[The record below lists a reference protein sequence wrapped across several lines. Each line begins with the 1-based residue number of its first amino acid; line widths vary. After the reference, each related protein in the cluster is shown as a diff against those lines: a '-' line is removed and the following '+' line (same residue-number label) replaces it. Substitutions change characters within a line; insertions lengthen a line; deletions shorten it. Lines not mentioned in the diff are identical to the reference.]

1 MLFIYTH
8 RLSRAPFERRGRVD
22 GASFPQEGPEPEPYQ
37 PGHDEQRDKQ
47 KRPLLVGVRWHRI
60 HCKGL
65 NRAGA
70 PELSETHDL
79 PKLQAR

>member
-1 MLFIYTH
+1 M
-8 RLSRAPFERRGRVD
+8 D

-47 KRPLLVGVRWHRI
+47 KRLLLVGVRWHRI

-65 NRAGA
+65 KRAGA
-70 PELSETHDL
+70 PRRKAASPSIALASKKGRGAETR
-79 PKLQAR
+79 PGAS